1 MPIERGIGMRLIVL
15 MMVALVVAGC
25 DTAPKPKV
33 KVKIVGDSYCKI
45 GEKWKW
51 DIKDTKPT
59 IAQARRVNAKYDRI
73 CNSRKKTKS

>member
-1 MPIERGIGMRLIVL
+1 MRFMIILS
-15 MMVALVVAGC
+15 ALVVAGC
-25 DTAPKPKV
+25 DTAPKPNV
-33 KVKIVGDSYCKI
+33 NVKIAGDSYCKI
-45 GEKWKW
+45 GEKWRW